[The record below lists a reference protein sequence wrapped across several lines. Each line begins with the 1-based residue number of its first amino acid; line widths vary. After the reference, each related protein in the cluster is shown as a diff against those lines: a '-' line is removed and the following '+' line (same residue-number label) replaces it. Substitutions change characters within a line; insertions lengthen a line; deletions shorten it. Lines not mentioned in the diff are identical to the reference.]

1 MRRRSR
7 VERATDL
14 LHVVVRGGK
23 EPFSF
28 ILSPG
33 AAWSGEAVRT
43 FTVMGVTTVR
53 LAGGPLQVAELLLDE
68 PSK

>member
-1 MRRRSR
+1 M
-7 VERATDL
+7 EFL
-14 LHVVVRGGK
+14 QVVLRGGK
-23 EPFSF
+23 EPFSVM
-28 ILSPG
+28 LSPG

>member
-1 MRRRSR
+1 M
-7 VERATDL
+7 
-14 LHVVVRGGK
+14 
-23 EPFSF
+23 
-28 ILSPG
+28 LSPG
-33 AAWSGEAVRT
+33 AAWGGEAVRT